1 MHIFLILFLFSK
13 VSIKKGKKANHQPA
27 TFKLSYE
34 NDTFVFESTNTE
46 KHLLFFFLI
55 FTEIF
60 QVERKSKYTIHYDSP
75 NNKADR

>member
-46 KHLLFFFLI
+46 KHLLFFF
-55 FTEIF
+55 F
-60 QVERKSKYTIHYDSP
+60 
-75 NNKADR
+75 